1 MIQTIVLVAAAAVLL
16 ITYRLFSFPRAVTKK
31 SLRHIPE
38 LRFEKDD
45 KEERYVSESRQ
56 LLAHGYDKYLRN
68 GTPFQMRNT
77 VGELGPQV
85 FLPMKYLDEVKN
97 APRSIFSFE
106 VFSEKMFLLDYSNG
120 PRQTDAAVH
129 ATRVDLNRNL
139 GSLATGIFNE
149 AILALDAK
157 AIPKNWTTLPAYE
170 TLCSVVTQ
178 VNAFALVGPSLCR
191 NPEWIQLSMQAVITV
206 IGTAMSIRATYS
218 PRWRWLARWQSDA
231 PKQVREIRAKATA
244 LLEPI
249 YKERV
254 DALKTKQ
261 DASTFRDAVN
271 WLVRLKGGDKPLDKI
286 VDNQLF
292 LSIAS
297 VHTSSAVLTSILFDL
312 FTHAESHDEILA
324 EVREVLAECD
334 GQWSMQQVA
343 KMRKLDSFMKESFR
357 LHPIGFSALTLP
369 NTPPTLF

>member
-1 MIQTIVLVAAAAVLL
+1 M
-16 ITYRLFSFPRAVTKK
+16 
-31 SLRHIPE
+31 
-38 LRFEKDD
+38 
-45 KEERYVSESRQ
+45 
-56 LLAHGYDKYLRN
+56 
-68 GTPFQMRNT
+68 
-77 VGELGPQV
+77 
-85 FLPMKYLDEVKN
+85 
-97 APRSIFSFE
+97 
-106 VFSEKMFLLDYSNG
+106 
-120 PRQTDAAVH
+120 
-129 ATRVDLNRNL
+129 
-139 GSLATGIFNE
+139 
-149 AILALDAK
+149 
-157 AIPKNWTTLPAYE
+157 
-170 TLCSVVTQ
+170 
-178 VNAFALVGPSLCR
+178 
-191 NPEWIQLSMQAVITV
+191 
-206 IGTAMSIRATYS
+206 
-218 PRWRWLARWQSDA
+218 
-231 PKQVREIRAKATA
+231 REIRAKATA